1 MTSKWTQNTLGRSPS
16 YCDYSG
22 APAIYWPLE
31 NLRGREEKKKKSFQN
46 WLATLKRGRSAGQPD
61 LVICDCRSVK
71 VTFAGN
77 FSHSGQLWA
86 EGADWD
92 CCRERG
98 KRCAQTGWPG
108 RQIGTVLVV
117 QLPSHNAPPKDNLLV
132 DLESSEM
139 VPSAAKLQ

>member
-1 MTSKWTQNTLGRSPS
+1 MNRLKIHWGSPLVPSPLLRFSDTLTTREFKGR
-16 YCDYSG
+16 G
-22 APAIYWPLE
+22 E
-31 NLRGREEKKKKSFQN
+31 NKKRSFQN
-46 WLATLKRGRSAGQPD
+46 WLATLKGGRSAGQPD

-98 KRCAQTGWPG
+98 KRCAQTSWPG

-139 VPSAAKLQ
+139 MPSAANLQ

>member
-1 MTSKWTQNTLGRSPS
+1 M
-16 YCDYSG
+16 
-22 APAIYWPLE
+22 
-31 NLRGREEKKKKSFQN
+31 
-46 WLATLKRGRSAGQPD
+46 
-61 LVICDCRSVK
+61 VICNCRSVK

-98 KRCAQTGWPG
+98 KRCAQTSWPG

-117 QLPSHNAPPKDNLLV
+117 KLPSHNAPPKDNLLV
-132 DLESSEM
+132 ELESSEV
-139 VPSAAKLQ
+139 VPSVAKLQ